1 MYFDDRLATVLRT
14 GIGGDRALRTQFRQL
29 LDLLGTLPD
38 GADGP
43 LVDAAFARLALL
55 SGELPAAL
63 RGNMIR
69 EPGLRL
75 VSARL
80 IATLAT
86 QEIEVASAAMAAAR
100 LPDSAWQALIPNL
113 PLTARG
119 FLRHRRDLGDGAN
132 AVLQQLGVIDM
143 VLPGPEV
150 LELSAPLELP
160 RSFIAQ
166 APPETPEQ
174 PAPATQPSLPPAVEE
189 AVEERVKAAP
199 TPAAPAAVEETA
211 ASPLPQAMPAEE
223 EGANETIAIG
233 TLVRRI
239 EAFQRARNG
248 QTLHGPRAMPFSAPP
263 HEGADQAGEPAR
275 SAFDFATDANGRI
288 NWSEPAFAP
297 MAVGLALASEA
308 AESPAQLSAVARTA
322 LRQRQPLRGAPVAIT
337 GAPAISGT
345 WRIDAYPRF
354 DRDTGH
360 YLGHYGRMR
369 RMPPAKPAVRPQTD
383 QPADR
388 MRQIL
393 HELRT
398 PVNAIQ
404 GFAEIIQQQLYGPA
418 PHEYR
423 ALAATIASDAARIL
437 AGFDELD
444 RLARLESGALELDEG
459 QCDIAA
465 ILAMLTEQIR
475 PALLPRS
482 SEITVTGTEG
492 PLPVPMAAHDAERLC
507 WRLMAT
513 LAGEA
518 SAGEEIAL
526 HVTHQET
533 GALIAID
540 LPASLAGT
548 ADIFS
553 ASLQGNQRTISAGM
567 FGSGFTLRLARAEAR
582 AVGGDL
588 AREGDTIHLC
598 LPLVNGKDDQPDET
612 RTGAEPTGAIPA

>member
-55 SGELPAAL
+55 SRELPAAL
-63 RGNMIR
+63 RGSMIR

-75 VSARL
+75 VSTRL
-80 IATLAT
+80 VGTLAT

-100 LPDSAWQALIPNL
+100 LPDSAWQALIPDL

-132 AVLQQLGVIDM
+132 AVLQQLGVIDL
-143 VLPGPEV
+143 VLPGPDV

-160 RSFIAQ
+160 RSFIAE
-166 APPETPEQ
+166 APPEQPEPASQ
-174 PAPATQPSLPPAVEE
+174 PAPLPAVEAVE
-189 AVEERVKAAP
+189 AVEEPAEPEAEAKPSPTAP
-199 TPAAPAAVEETA
+199 TAVGEDGT
-211 ASPLPQAMPAEE
+211 
-223 EGANETIAIG
+223 NETIAIG

-248 QTLHGPRAMPFSAPP
+248 QTLHGPRTMPFSGPP
-263 HEGADQAGEPAR
+263 HDGPDQSGEAAR

-354 DRDTGH
+354 DRDTGR

-369 RMPPAKPAVRPQTD
+369 RMPAAKPAVRPQTD
-383 QPADR
+383 QTADR

-459 QCDIAA
+459 QCDIAG

-482 SEITVTGTEG
+482 SEISVTGTEG
-492 PLPVPMAAHDAERLC
+492 ALPVPLAPHDAERLC

-526 HVTHQET
+526 HASCEET
-533 GALIAID
+533 SALIAID

-588 AREGDTIHLC
+588 VREGDAIHLS
-598 LPLVNGKDDQPDET
+598 LPLLNGKGDQPDET
-612 RTGAEPTGAIPA
+612 RTSTEPTGAIPA